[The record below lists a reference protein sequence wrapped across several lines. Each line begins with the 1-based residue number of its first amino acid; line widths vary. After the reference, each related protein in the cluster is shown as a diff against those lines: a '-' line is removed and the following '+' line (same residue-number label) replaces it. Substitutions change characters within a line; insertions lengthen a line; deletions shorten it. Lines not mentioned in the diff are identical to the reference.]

1 MVKRVKSARVLGL
14 IIQDD
19 MKWNE
24 HVNNS
29 VKKAGKRLYMLK
41 IFKRSNANIETLLA
55 VYTTVIRPVLEYAS
69 QVWHFNIPNYL
80 CKEIEV
86 VQNRALRVI
95 LPSLSYSKSLGFTKM
110 LTLKERHNL
119 CDKFFANNYANLKLN
134 ELLLNKTLFNYKLGS
149 GG

>member
-1 MVKRVKSARVLGL
+1 
-14 IIQDD
+14 

-29 VKKAGKRLYMLK
+29 VKKAGNRLYMLK
-41 IFKRSNANIETLLA
+41 ILKLSNANIETLLA

-80 CKEIEV
+80 CEEIEV

-134 ELLLNKTLFNYKLGS
+134 ELLLNKTLSSYKLGS